1 MYSMILYYTFDL
13 PTEYYSIPSTG
24 VCLLARN
31 LQDIIAV
38 IFLRVIIDN
47 TRILWIGNA
56 HKNFLTILI
65 TVRQSVSI
73 LFVLSPA
80 AVFSSC
86 SKFPAVKRCL
96 GVSLVIE
103 DCAGGDFLAT
113 HHK

>member
-1 MYSMILYYTFDL
+1 MRDCIVPVTL
-13 PTEYYSIPSTG
+13 SITH
-24 VCLLARN
+24 CAT
-31 LQDIIAV
+31 
-38 IFLRVIIDN
+38 IDN
-47 TRILWIGNA
+47 IRILWIGNA

-65 TVRQSVSI
+65 TVRQFVSI

-80 AVFSSC
+80 AVISSC

-103 DCAGGDFLAT
+103 DCAGGEFLAT